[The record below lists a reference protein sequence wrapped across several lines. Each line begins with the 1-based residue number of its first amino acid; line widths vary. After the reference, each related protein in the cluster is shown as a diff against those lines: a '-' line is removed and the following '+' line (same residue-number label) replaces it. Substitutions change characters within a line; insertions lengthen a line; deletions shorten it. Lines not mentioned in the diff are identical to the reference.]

1 MNRTA
6 VLDHPAPAQLL
17 ADPRQ
22 LAEAWERLKASHHH
36 LHAPEAARLLGV
48 PEAALVASRLGQGAL
63 RLPADPAL
71 ILASAHQWRRV
82 LVALGTALGV
92 HLSLDPV
99 RLALGEGAALSLVGP
114 HLETVFDASRV
125 AHVFWFVEVDDSHG
139 RTRSLQM
146 FDAAGEAVI
155 KLFIFHKTAA
165 AAAEKTFQALAAG
178 IEQTPFQ
185 PAAASAS
192 AIAGLPSPARPAPAL
207 RQALPGPAPQAF
219 RQLFAALDGS
229 QGPLSVTLE
238 AGHARQRH
246 TGPITHARTDAA
258 MVHLHEQDIR
268 AHLRVGA
275 VTSAVAEL
283 DASGAVRS
291 LVFGAVD
298 GSQLRLEPA
307 DPDAATAFRTFAG
320 WAMTDGGAA

>member
-1 MNRTA
+1 MNQIA
-6 VLDHPAPAQLL
+6 VSDLPAPAQLL
-17 ADPRQ
+17 DDPRL
-22 LAEAWERLKASHHH
+22 LAEAWERLKASRHH

-82 LVALGTALGV
+82 LVALGSALGV

-99 RLALGEGAALSLVGP
+99 RLEGGAGATLRLVGP
-114 HLETVFDASRV
+114 HLESAFDASRV
-125 AHVFWFVEVDDSHG
+125 AHVFWFVDVDDSHG

-165 AAAEKTFQALAAG
+165 AAAGKTFAALAAG
-178 IEQTPFQ
+178 IPQTPFQ
-185 PAAASAS
+185 PGAAAGPARTV
-192 AIAGLPSPARPAPAL
+192 LPGAARPAPAV
-207 RQALPGPAPQAF
+207 RQALPGPAPEAF

-229 QGPLSVTLE
+229 HGPLCVTLE
-238 AGHARQRH
+238 ASHAWQRH
-246 TGPITHARTDAA
+246 TGPITHARADAA
-258 MVHLHEQDIR
+258 MVHLHEQDLR
-268 AHLRVGA
+268 AHLRIGA
-275 VTSAVAEL
+275 VTSAVAEM
-283 DASGAVRS
+283 DASGVVCS

-307 DPDAATAFRTFAG
+307 EPGTAAAFRTFAG
-320 WAMTDGGAA
+320 WAMMAGGAA

>member
-1 MNRTA
+1 MTSTPD
-6 VLDHPAPAQLL
+6 LDRPTPAQLL

-22 LAEAWERLKASHHH
+22 LAEAWERLKAAHHH

-99 RLALGEGAALSLVGP
+99 RLALGEGAALRLVGP

-165 AAAEKTFQALAAG
+165 SVAEKTFQALAAG
-178 IEQTPFQ
+178 IEQTPFL
-185 PAAASAS
+185 PEAVANPDIAS
-192 AIAGLPSPARPAPAL
+192 LPGQARPAPPI
-207 RQALPGPAPQAF
+207 RQALPGPAPEAF

-275 VTSAVAEL
+275 VASAVAEL
-283 DASGAVRS
+283 DGNGAVQS

-298 GSQLRLEPA
+298 GSRLRLEPA
-307 DPDAATAFRTFAG
+307 DPASATAFRIFAG
-320 WAMTDGGAA
+320 WAMTAGGVA

>member
-1 MNRTA
+1 MNHTA
-6 VLDHPAPAQLL
+6 VLDQPAPAQLL
-17 ADPRQ
+17 ADPALLSQ
-22 LAEAWERLKASHHH
+22 AWERLKASHHH

-63 RLPADPAL
+63 RLPADPAR

-99 RLALGEGAALSLVGP
+99 RLAEGEGNALRLVGP
-114 HLETVFDASRV
+114 HLESVFDASRV

-146 FDAAGEAVI
+146 FDAAGEAMI

-165 AAAEKTFQALAAG
+165 AAAGKTFAALAAG
-178 IEQTPFQ
+178 IPQSPFQ
-185 PAAASAS
+185 PGAAGDPAKTV
-192 AIAGLPSPARPAPAL
+192 LPGATRPAPAV
-207 RQALPGPAPQAF
+207 RQALPGPAQEAF

-229 QGPLSVTLE
+229 HGPLSVTLE
-238 AGHARQRH
+238 AGHAWQRH
-246 TGPITHARTDAA
+246 TGPITHARADAA
-258 MVHLHEQDIR
+258 MVHLHEQDLR
-268 AHLRVGA
+268 AHLRIGA
-275 VTSAVAEL
+275 VTSAVAEM
-283 DASGAVRS
+283 DASSVVRS

-307 DPDAATAFRTFAG
+307 DPGTAAAFRTFAG
-320 WAMTDGGAA
+320 WAMMAGGAA